1 MRRCS
6 HISLVKNLNTAVIYL
21 CLKST
26 RLPEVIKYQYRTA
39 RMSRMFLLFCWHSR
53 MNRMIKAFVNVILTS
68 KAHFIII
75 YLLYPTIYSR
85 FVPVEWLFY
94 LKKMFTTH
102 GIAMRS
108 IIFCFPGRYKKAV
121 LVNVFQ
127 WFNKGDHLITIG
139 QRRIL
144 ERMGIQLIYH
154 CFYPGRNCDFSAIN
168 KNDPELVST

>member
-6 HISLVKNLNTAVIYL
+6 HISLVKNLNTQQL
-21 CLKST
+21 ST
-26 RLPEVIKYQYRTA
+26 SV
-39 RMSRMFLLFCWHSR
+39 W
-53 MNRMIKAFVNVILTS
+53 
-68 KAHFIII
+68 KAHDSLKLLSNNTGLPGCQECFYFFVGTHGWTKWLKLLWMWFKIQGTFYYYLFIISYHLLTFCTSRVTLRFENNVHNTWNCHEI
-75 YLLYPTIYSR
+75 YY
-85 FVPVEWLFY
+85 
-94 LKKMFTTH
+94 
-102 GIAMRS
+102 
-108 IIFCFPGRYKKAV
+108 FCFPGRYKKAV